1 MLHGSPVP
9 YKSPEAYSVL
19 SFKASKKINN
29 VSEQNIGKKR
39 WDDYAKDC
47 SCNWGQQWHV
57 AENVCSLSVRSYT
70 EFLLPANT

>member
-29 VSEQNIGKKR
+29 VSEQNIGKKEMR
-39 WDDYAKDC
+39 
-47 SCNWGQQWHV
+47 
-57 AENVCSLSVRSYT
+57 
-70 EFLLPANT
+70 